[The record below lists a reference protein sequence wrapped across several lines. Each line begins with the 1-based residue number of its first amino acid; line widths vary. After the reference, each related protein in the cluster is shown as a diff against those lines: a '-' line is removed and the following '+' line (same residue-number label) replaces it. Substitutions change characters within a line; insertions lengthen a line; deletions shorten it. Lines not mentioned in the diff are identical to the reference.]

1 MRNSITENEIEEI
14 ALSYLQGLGYTYQLG
29 TVISPDG
36 EHPERQYNE
45 VVLVSRLRDAIDKL
59 NPNISQDAKEDALKK
74 VLRTESPNALINN
87 ENFHRYLTDGVDVE
101 MRTESGIR
109 GEKIYIVDFAH
120 PENNEFLAV
129 NQFTVVEGNQ
139 NKRPDIILFVNGLP
153 LVVIE
158 LKNAVDEN
166 ANLKSAFNQLQ
177 TYKQAIP
184 SLFTY
189 NSLLI
194 ISDGWDA
201 RCGTITSDY
210 GRFMTWPVCVQ
221 RTGRK
226 TKDGFYVYVLECD
239 NGSYY
244 IGQTE
249 NLLKRWNEHI
259 SGKAA
264 NWTKSNKPLK
274 IIHQEY
280 YKTREEAVDREQKLK
295 TGFGR
300 KWIKRE
306 IEAKRNKPFE
316 LYEERL
322 ERASETS
329 LQMEVMFHGMLNK
342 HTLLD
347 LIRQFIVFEKSD
359 SKTLKKVAAYHQYYA
374 VNKAVESTVTA
385 SGSNGDRRGG
395 VIWHTQGS
403 GKSLSMVFFSGKL
416 IIEPRMENPTLVIL
430 TDRNDLDEQLHETFT
445 NCQQLL
451 RQEPQKAES
460 RRELRQLLK
469 VASGGI
475 VFTTIQKFMPMPTD
489 IVQSGNE
496 NAVSEPSVEYIGAD
510 IQALSERKNI
520 VVIADEAHRSQ
531 YDFID
536 GFAKHLRDALP
547 NATFIGF
554 TGTPIETTD
563 KNTQAVF
570 GNYVDIYDI
579 QQAVNDKATVPI
591 FYESRLAK
599 VHFNE
604 DEKVSLDE
612 QFEELTEG
620 EELSNRQQMRAKWT
634 RLEAIVGNPNR
645 LQKIAVDLVYHFE
658 QRNAVLDGK
667 AMIVCMSRR
676 ICVELYEAI
685 NKIRP
690 LWHSDDDDKGTI
702 KVIMTGSSSD
712 ALNMQ
717 AHIRNKPRRKAIG
730 DRLKNP
736 NDPLKLVIVRDMWL
750 TGFDAPC
757 LHTLYVDKPMRGHNL
772 MQAIARVNRV
782 FTEGKEGGLVVDYL
796 GIAQELKTALADYT
810 ASGGEGKPTLD
821 QELAVAKMLELHE
834 AIDYQLRHFDWRK
847 FFTLTPE
854 EKLKFIPVIVD
865 YIFSQENGEQSFS
878 ENTKNLLKA
887 FAISVPHERA
897 MAIRDDVALF
907 QAIKSRLVKISDR
920 NEGGKTDEEMETA
933 IKQIIS
939 EAITA
944 DNVIDIF
951 DAAGLKKPNIEIL
964 DERFLQELKDLPQKN
979 LAVELLKKLLKDEIK
994 KRTKINLVESK
1005 KFSEMLEDAIK
1016 RYHNGM
1022 IDTVEFLEKV
1032 LIPFAQQM
1040 KEADKRGDKL
1050 GLDYRE
1056 YAFYTA
1062 LEVNN
1067 SAVAILGDEIL
1078 KHIAQELLKT
1088 VRNSTTIDWTIKET
1102 VQADLRRNIR
1112 RILRKFGYPPDLQE
1126 KAVDTVITQAKM
1138 LAEDLANKRDIK

>member
-1 MRNSITENEIEEI
+1 MRNSISENEIEAI
-14 ALSYLQGLGYTYQLG
+14 ALSYLQNLGYSYILG
-29 TVISPDG
+29 TTLSPDG
-36 EHPERQYNE
+36 EHPERQYTD
-45 VVLVSRLRDAIDKL
+45 VVLANRLRDAIDKL
-59 NPNISQDAKEDALKK
+59 NPTITQDAKEDALKK

-87 ENFHRYLTDGVDVE
+87 ETFHKYLTEGVDVE
-101 MRTESGIR
+101 VRTADGIR
-109 GEKIYIVDFAH
+109 GEKVYIVDFANA
-120 PENNEFLAV
+120 ENNEFLAI
-129 NQFTVVEGNQ
+129 NQFTIIEGSQ
-139 NKRPDIILFVNGLP
+139 NKRPDLIIFINGLP

-166 ANLKSAFNQLQ
+166 ATIKSAYNQLQ
-177 TYKQAIP
+177 TYKQTIP

-189 NSLLI
+189 NELLI
-194 ISDGWDA
+194 VSDGWDA
-201 RCGTITSDY
+201 LCGTVTSDF
-210 GRFMTWPVCVQ
+210 GRFMSW
-221 RTGRK
+221 K
-226 TKDGFYVYVLECD
+226 TKDG
-239 NGSYY
+239 
-244 IGQTE
+244 
-249 NLLKRWNEHI
+249 
-259 SGKAA
+259 
-264 NWTKSNKPLK
+264 
-274 IIHQEY
+274 
-280 YKTREEAVDREQKLK
+280 
-295 TGFGR
+295 
-300 KWIKRE
+300 
-306 IEAKRNKPFE
+306 
-316 LYEERL
+316 
-322 ERASETS
+322 ETTADH
-329 LQMEVMFHGMLNK
+329 LQPQMEVMFYGMLNK
-342 HTLLD
+342 KTLLD
-347 LIRQFIVFEKSD
+347 LIRQFVVFEKSD
-359 SKTLKKVAAYHQYYA
+359 TKTLKKVAAYHQYYA
-374 VNKAVESTVTA
+374 VNKAVESTVIA
-385 SGSNGDRRGG
+385 SSTNGDRRGG

-403 GKSLSMVFFSGKL
+403 GKSLSMVFYSGKL

-451 RQEPQKAES
+451 RQEPQKAED
-460 RRELRQLLK
+460 RKDLRKLLK

-475 VFTTIQKFMPMPTD
+475 VFTTIQKFMPMQTD
-489 IVQSGNE
+489 IAQTE
-496 NAVSEPSVEYIGAD
+496 NPNIVNEPSVEYIGAD

-520 VVIADEAHRSQ
+520 VVVADEAHRSQ

-554 TGTPIETTD
+554 TGTPIESTD
-563 KNTQAVF
+563 RNTQAVF

-599 VHFNE
+599 VHFAE
-604 DEKVSLDE
+604 EEKVSLDE

-645 LQKIAVDLVYHFE
+645 IAKIAEDLVYHYE
-658 QRNAVLDGK
+658 QRSSVLEGK

-676 ICVELYEAI
+676 ICVDLYDAI
-685 NKIRP
+685 IKIRP

-712 ALNMQ
+712 TLNMQ
-717 AHIRNKPRRKAIG
+717 NHIRSKTKRKAIG

-736 NDPLKLVIVRDMWL
+736 NDSLKLVIVRDMWL

-757 LHTLYVDKPMRGHNL
+757 LHTLYVDKPMRGHSL

-796 GIAQELKTALADYT
+796 GIAQELKSALAEYT

-834 AIDYQLRHFDWRK
+834 AIDYQLRHFDWKK
-847 FFTLTPE
+847 FFTLLPE

-865 YIFSQENGEQSFS
+865 YIFSQENGEQSFTD
-878 ENTKNLLKA
+878 NTKNLLKA
-887 FAISVPHERA
+887 FAISVPHDKA

-920 NEGGKTDEEMETA
+920 NEGGAGGEEMETA

-1032 LIPFAQQM
+1032 LIPFAEQL
-1040 KEADKRGDKL
+1040 KEADKRGEKL

-1067 SAVAILGDEIL
+1067 TAVAVLGDEIL

-1088 VRNSTTIDWTIKET
+1088 VRNSTTIDWTIKES
-1102 VQADLRRNIR
+1102 VQSALRRNIR
-1112 RILRKFGYPPDLQE
+1112 RILRLHGYPPDLQE

-1138 LAEDLANKRDIK
+1138 LAEDFINNKTTDE